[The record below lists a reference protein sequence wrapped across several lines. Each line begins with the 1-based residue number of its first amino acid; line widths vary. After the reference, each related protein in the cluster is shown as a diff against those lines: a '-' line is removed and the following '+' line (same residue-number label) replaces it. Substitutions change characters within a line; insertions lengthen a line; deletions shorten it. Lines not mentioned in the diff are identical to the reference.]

1 MESPPLSSKILALSS
16 LILVVLSAIILYLW
30 QQGEMMDFLAGLFS
44 LEKIVQDVGYGVIGS
59 IVLLLILLGF
69 IALRKT
75 NLPNT
80 KGVNDLV
87 HLLQSSSS
95 SLYVISIVAVI
106 GEELFFRGVLLLL
119 LSGFMPSWLAVVLIS
134 LVFIALHY
142 KGQYEGQPYL
152 LIYLFIMSLLTGFL
166 TIEQG
171 TLWSALIIHCVSNLA
186 SSICIRKNIIKIEQA

>member
-1 MESPPLSSKILALSS
+1 MESPPLSNKILALSS
-16 LILVVLSAIILYLW
+16 LILVILSVIVLYLW
-30 QQGEMMDFLAGLFS
+30 QQGEMIDLLAGLFS

-59 IVLLLILLGF
+59 IVLLLILIGL

-80 KGVNDLV
+80 KGVNDLI
-87 HLLQSSSS
+87 HLLQSSRS

-119 LSGFMPSWLAVVLIS
+119 LAGLMPSWLAVVLIS
-134 LVFIALHY
+134 IVFVALHY

-152 LIYLFIMSLLTGFL
+152 LIYLFIMSLLIGFL

-171 TLWSALIIHCVSNLA
+171 TLWSALIIHCASNLA
-186 SSICIRKNIIKIEQA
+186 SSICIRKNIIKVEQA